1 MKLFEKAFYQQLKED
16 MTAGAGGVF
25 GDADSM
31 GHGGAVGNTDF
42 FAKGDNR
49 WPTGGPE
56 EKKKKKR
63 KDKQSKNVGVNLLM
77 PVQRRP
83 LNRST

>member
-1 MKLFEKAFYQQLKED
+1 MKLFEKAFTRKLNED
-16 MTAGAGGVF
+16 NVAGAGGVF

-42 FAKGDNR
+42 YAKGDNR
-49 WPTGGPE
+49 IPAPGKKKDDDE
-56 EKKKKKR
+56 EKKNTE
-63 KDKQSKNVGVNLLM
+63 KDVGVNMLM

-83 LNRST
+83 LGKSM